1 VQQRVEMNQRLQQ
14 RERMLKQ
21 QQDLDKA
28 GEIALKTTSAMA
40 DLAAGEGENLSRKNE
55 QNYGGVGGG

>member
-1 VQQRVEMNQRLQQ
+1 MNQRLQQ

-40 DLAAGEGENLSRKNE
+40 DLAAGEG
-55 QNYGGVGGG
+55 G